1 MVKLESIMRENGL
14 IDVLLKR
21 SKTQRVMLFLLF
33 LAIDIACFCLT
44 VVSDYTIRS
53 VFAWLSLVLACLAW
67 HVVATVLPN
76 RWKYYAANLVT
87 VICLIAGTMGILT
100 SPILKEK
107 EQLICSSISPDG
119 AYVASGY
126 KYGDDEPFRAKV
138 FVKNTEP
145 MQNQEYQYVS
155 QEVYETDS
163 TQQLEI
169 RWVDNTTLE
178 VNGEIIDMDWL
189 K

>member
-1 MVKLESIMRENGL
+1 M
-14 IDVLLKR
+14 
-21 SKTQRVMLFLLF
+21 
-33 LAIDIACFCLT
+33 
-44 VVSDYTIRS
+44 
-53 VFAWLSLVLACLAW
+53 
-67 HVVATVLPN
+67 
-76 RWKYYAANLVT
+76 T